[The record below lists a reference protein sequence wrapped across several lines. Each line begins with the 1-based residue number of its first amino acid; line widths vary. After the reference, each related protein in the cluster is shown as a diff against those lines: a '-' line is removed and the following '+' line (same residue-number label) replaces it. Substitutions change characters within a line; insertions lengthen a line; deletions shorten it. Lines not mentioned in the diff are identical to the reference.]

1 MPKQREPYYFTRKE
15 TTERIQEAKVFVCG
29 RERAALRLSFPY
41 SIAFVPVGYDPRLE
55 ESYYCAPPLSDQ
67 WRNSLS
73 KRIAYANWSLQAD
86 SDFERI
92 DVSAFVKSLPDR
104 RAPVGCAVDLLFY
117 KWVRHDLRGNAE
129 DSPTRFATLWL
140 GTWHHC
146 PLLFWRNND
155 VTIKSEA
162 LVKVD
167 RLPRYLDLI

>member
-1 MPKQREPYYFTRKE
+1 MPKQREPHYFTRKE
-15 TTERIQEAKVFVCG
+15 TTERIQEAKVFACG

-41 SIAFVPVGYDPRLE
+41 SIVFLPTEYDPRLE
-55 ESYYCAPPLSDQ
+55 ESYYGAPPLSDQ
-67 WRNSLS
+67 WRNMLS
-73 KRIAYANWSLQAD
+73 KRIAEAEWSLQTD
-86 SDFERI
+86 SDFEKT
-92 DVSAFVKSLPDR
+92 DVSAFVKSFPDR

-117 KWVRHDLRGNAE
+117 RWVRHDLRENAE

-146 PLLFWRNND
+146 PLLFWRKSD
-155 VTIKSEA
+155 VTIGNQA